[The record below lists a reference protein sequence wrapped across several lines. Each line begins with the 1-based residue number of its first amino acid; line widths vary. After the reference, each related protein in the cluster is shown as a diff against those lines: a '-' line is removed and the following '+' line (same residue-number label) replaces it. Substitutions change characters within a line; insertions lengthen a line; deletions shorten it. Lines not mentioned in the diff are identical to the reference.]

1 MKLKL
6 TLEGS
11 GDPTDLAITLDSQT
25 TVGQLADHL
34 VAVHPSRGPG
44 SRLPTGEHTL
54 ALVDESHRAM
64 DPRAT
69 VSESGLTSGSRV
81 SVTRR
86 TAGYTDPNRVAAKV
100 VVISGP
106 DEGREY
112 SLTGGSAYIGRGRGC
127 EVQLSDQSVSR
138 RHAKIVVGDQ
148 IEVADLGSSNGILV
162 SDEQVERAVLGEDDV
177 VTLGETSLRVSG
189 TGGVAASIT
198 RAEGGLLAF
207 SRSPVINPIYAGKTY
222 ALPELPE
229 RGKPPRMPWAIMLIP
244 VLMGMMMFTFTRSP
258 FSLIFMLM
266 MPLMYVAMN
275 YEARRSNRLDF
286 EEAMK
291 DFREDVGFLVED
303 IEGDQAVE
311 EESRRRENPSAREA
325 LEAAERHAPLTW
337 SRRPGEPGFL
347 ELRLGLAD
355 LPSRSTIEMPTI
367 GRSKAEAWLELSRQM
382 EGLSTVGS
390 VPVLGEPMHHGAI
403 GVSGP
408 RAQALDVARALVVQ
422 AAALHSPAEIII
434 GAITSTTTAADWAW
448 LKWLPHVSSVH
459 SPVSVRH
466 TAASAQAAAA
476 LLEEIEEAL
485 PAAKTQPETGQPYVA
500 EGGVHMVLVVENDAP
515 VSRARLVTLAE
526 AAYRRGIAL
535 IWVSPVTDQLPAAC
549 RTYVEI
555 GQDGAALVGFVGDAT
570 IVVPVEADRMDE
582 ESAARLA
589 RKMSASTDAGALV
602 SDDSDLPRSVSF
614 LTLVGPELATS
625 EAAVVER
632 WGENRSILTGPYA
645 PAHPVKKPGSL
656 RAILGQSS
664 QGTYS
669 LDLRTDGPHAL
680 VGGTTGA
687 GKSETLQAWILG
699 MASAHSPQRVTFLLV
714 DYKGGSAF
722 RDCVNLPHT
731 VGMVTDLSPH
741 LVRRALASL
750 SAELHHREHLLERH
764 RAKDLVELERR
775 GEVEAPPSL
784 IIIVDEFAAL
794 VQEVP
799 DFVDGVVNI
808 AQRGR
813 SLGIHLILA
822 TQRPAG
828 VIKDNL
834 RANTNLRIALRMAD
848 ESDSDDVLGTPEAAF
863 FDPAIPGRGMAKS
876 GPGRLVPF
884 QSGYAGGWTSDAP
897 PPADI
902 RVETLTFGTPRQW
915 ELPPVSPEEQIA
927 IEQEDRGPTDIQRL
941 VQTIGAASELAQI
954 PEPRKPWLPDMLD
967 VYDLAEL
974 PTGRRDDNLVFGVLD
989 DPDRQQQPTVSFRPD
1004 LEGNLAVFGASGS
1017 GKSALLRT
1025 FAVAA
1030 GFTVRGGPCHVY
1042 GLDFGNRGLTMLES
1056 LPHVGSIINGADHER
1071 VARLLRTLRQ
1081 TIDERAARYSAANAA
1096 SITEYRRL
1104 TGEQD
1109 EPRILVLL
1117 DGLVAF
1123 RQIYEGPRM
1132 TYWIDLF
1139 QALLSDGRPVGVH
1152 FVLSVDQRTGLPNQ
1166 LGSAVQSRI
1175 ILRMASADDYSSFD
1189 APSDVLT
1196 QASPP
1201 GRALY
1206 NGREV
1211 QCAVL
1216 GGTQTVM
1223 DQARAVE
1230 GFARTMR
1237 RAGAAEAPE
1246 IGSLTERVALAE
1258 LPERT
1263 PGGQVVVGVGA
1274 RELAPVGLEPSGG
1287 FVITGQSGSG
1297 RTTAVATVFE
1307 ALRRCGAVDEVHL
1320 YTLRKRS
1327 ELLDLPGWTVTATTE
1342 DDIIEAAGDLVMR
1355 YQDDEVSGRVA
1366 IFLEKVNDLGDSMAE
1381 DKIEKVVKRA
1391 LDSEHLVVAEGD
1403 SGFFNSGYGLPGM
1416 LRASRSGLILHPDEG
1431 DASVIFRASFPAFN
1445 ATGAPEGRG
1454 FIVQRGQQDL
1464 VQVALPGSKDAAAQG
1479 ESRDGRV

>member
-1 MKLKL
+1 MKLKV

-11 GDPTDLAITLDSQT
+11 GDPADLAITLDSQT

-34 VAVHPSRGPG
+34 VAVNPAQGSA
-44 SRLPTGEHTL
+44 SRLQSGQHTL
-54 ALVDESHRAM
+54 ALVDENHRAV

-81 SVTRR
+81 SITRR

-100 VVISGP
+100 IVLVGP
-106 DEGREY
+106 DAGREY
-112 SLTGGSAYIGRGRGC
+112 TLPGGSAYIGRGRGC

-138 RHAKIVVGDQ
+138 RHVKVVVGEQ
-148 IEVADLGSSNGILV
+148 IEVSDLGSSNGILV
-162 SDEQVERAVLGEDDV
+162 SDEQVDRAVLGPGDV
-177 VTLGETSLRVSG
+177 LTLGETSLQIV
-189 TGGVAASIT
+189 GGGSIAASIT
-198 RAEGGLLAF
+198 RTEGGMLAF
-207 SRSPVINPIYAGKTY
+207 SRSPVINPIYEGKTY
-222 ALPELPE
+222 GLPDLPE
-229 RGKPPRMPWAIMLIP
+229 RGKPPRMPWAMMLIP
-244 VLMGMMMFTFTRSP
+244 ILMGAMMFGITRSP

-275 YEARRSNRLDF
+275 YEGRRTNRLDF
-286 EEAMK
+286 EEAMR

-303 IEGDQAVE
+303 IEGDQEVE
-311 EESRRRENPSAREA
+311 ETSRRRENPSAQEA
-325 LEAAERHAPLTW
+325 RDAAERHAPLMW

-347 ELRLGLAD
+347 EFRLGLAEM
-355 LPSRSTIEMPTI
+355 PSRSTIEMPAI

-382 EGLSTVGS
+382 EGLSTVES
-390 VPVLGEPMHHGAI
+390 VPVLGEPLRHGAI
-403 GVSGP
+403 GVAGP
-408 RAQALDVARALVVQ
+408 REQALDVARALVAQV
-422 AAALHSPAEIII
+422 AALHSPAEVVI
-434 GAITSTTTAADWAW
+434 GAITSTSTAGDWAW
-448 LKWLPHVSSVH
+448 LKWLPHVGSVH

-466 TAASAQAAAA
+466 TAASAQSASA
-476 LLEEIEEAL
+476 LLEEVDDAF
-485 PAAKTQPETGQPYVA
+485 AETGKDPGQGQPYA
-500 EGGVHMVLVVENDAP
+500 AAGGVHMVLVVENDAP
-515 VSRARLVTLAE
+515 VSRARLVSLAE
-526 AAYRRGIAL
+526 GAYRRGIAL
-535 IWVSPVTDQLPAAC
+535 IWVAPVTDQLPAAC
-549 RTYVEI
+549 RTFVQV
-555 GQDGAALVGFVGDAT
+555 GKDGSAEVGFVGDAT
-570 IVVPVEADRMDE
+570 VVVPVEPDRLDAQ
-582 ESAARLA
+582 SAARLS
-589 RKMSASTDAGALV
+589 RQMSASTDAGALV

-625 EAAVVER
+625 ERAVVER
-632 WGENRSILTGPYA
+632 WGENRSILTGPFA
-645 PAHPVKKPGSL
+645 PEHPVKKPGSL
-656 RAILGQSS
+656 RAVLGQSS

-750 SAELHHREHLLERH
+750 SAELHHRERLLERH
-764 RAKDLVELERR
+764 RAKDLIELERR

-848 ESDSDDVLGTPEAAF
+848 ESDSDDVLGTTDAAF

-884 QSGYAGGWTSDAP
+884 QSGYAGGWTSDETP
-897 PPADI
+897 RADI
-902 RVETLTFGTPRQW
+902 QVETLTFGTSKQW
-915 ELPPVSPEEQIA
+915 ELPPLSPEEQIA

-941 VQTIGAASELAQI
+941 VQTIRSASDLAEI
-954 PEPRKPWLPDMLD
+954 PDPRKPWLPDMLE
-967 VYDLAEL
+967 VYDLADL
-974 PTGRRDDNLVFGVLD
+974 PTERRDDQLVFGILD
-989 DPDRQQQPTVSFRPD
+989 DPDHQQQPTVAFRPD

-1025 FAVAA
+1025 FAVTA

-1042 GLDFGNRGLTMLES
+1042 GLDFGNRGLSMLQS
-1056 LPHVGSIINGADHER
+1056 LPHVGSIVNGDDHER

-1081 TIDERAARYSAANAA
+1081 TIDERAVRYSSANAA
-1096 SITEYRRL
+1096 SITEYRRV
-1104 TGEQD
+1104 TGEND

-1123 RQIYEGPRM
+1123 RQTYESARM
-1132 TYWIDLF
+1132 SHWMDLL

-1152 FVLSVDQRTGLPNQ
+1152 FIISVDQRNGLPTQ

-1175 ILRMASADDYSSFD
+1175 ILRMATADDYSTFD
-1189 APSDVLT
+1189 VPSDVLT
-1196 QASPP
+1196 QGSPP

-1206 NGREV
+1206 GGREV

-1223 DQARAVE
+1223 DQAKAIE

-1237 RAGAAEAPE
+1237 RAGAPEAPA
-1246 IGSLTERVALAE
+1246 IGSLTDNVRLVD

-1263 PGGQVVVGVGA
+1263 SEGKPVVGIGA
-1274 RELAPVGLEPSGG
+1274 RELAPVGMEPTGG
-1287 FVITGQSGSG
+1287 FIITGQSGSG
-1297 RTTAVATVFE
+1297 RTTALVTVHE
-1307 ALRRCGAVDEVHL
+1307 ALRRCDAVDEMHL

-1327 ELLDLPGWTVTATTE
+1327 DLLDLPGWTVTATTE
-1342 DDIIEAAGDLVMR
+1342 SEISDAAEELAER
-1355 YQDDEVSGRVA
+1355 YKDDEVTGRVA
-1366 IFLEKVNDLGDSMAE
+1366 IFLEKVNDLADSMAE
-1381 DKIEKVVKRA
+1381 DRIEKVVKRS

-1403 SGFFNSGYGLPGM
+1403 SGFFNSGYGLPGL
-1416 LRASRSGLILHPDEG
+1416 LRAARSGLILHPDEG
-1431 DASVIFRASFPAFN
+1431 DASLIFRAAFPGFN

-1454 FIVQRGQQDL
+1454 FIAQRGQQDL
-1464 VQVALPGSKDAAAQG
+1464 VQVALPSVPTDR
-1479 ESRDGRV
+1479 SPRS

>member
-11 GDPTDLAITLDSQT
+11 GEPADLAITLDSQT

-34 VAVHPSRGPG
+34 VAVHPSGG
-44 SRLPTGEHTL
+44 SGSALQSGEHTL
-54 ALVDESHRAM
+54 ALVEEGHRAM

-100 VVISGP
+100 VVVAGP

-112 SLTGGSAYIGRGRGC
+112 TLAGGSAYIGRGRGC

-138 RHAKIVVGDQ
+138 RHAKIVIGEQ

-162 SDEQVERAVLGEDDV
+162 SDEPVDRAILGPDDV

-198 RAEGGLLAF
+198 RAEGGTFAF
-207 SRSPVINPIYAGKTY
+207 SRSPFINPIYPGKTY
-222 ALPELPE
+222 NIPELPE

-244 VLMGMMMFTFTRSP
+244 VLMGLMMFSMTRSP
-258 FSLIFMLM
+258 FSLVFMLM

-286 EEAMK
+286 EEAMR

-303 IEGDQAVE
+303 IEADQEVE
-311 EESRRRENPSAREA
+311 ATSRRRENPSAREA
-325 LEAAERHAPLTW
+325 AEAAERHAPLMW
-337 SRRPGEPGFL
+337 SRREDDPGFL

-355 LPSRSTIEMPTI
+355 MPSRSTIELPSI

-382 EGLSTVGS
+382 DGLSTVEA
-390 VPVLGEPMHHGAI
+390 VPVLGEPLIHGAI

-408 RAQALDVARALVVQ
+408 RELALDVARSLVVQ
-422 AAALHSPAEIII
+422 VAALHSPAEVVI

-448 LKWLPHVSSVH
+448 LKWLPHVGSVH

-476 LLEEIEEAL
+476 LLEEIEEAFEAGDDE
-485 PAAKTQPETGQPYVA
+485 PAEGKPWKAK
-500 EGGVHMVLVVENDAP
+500 GGVHMVLVVENDAP
-515 VSRARLVTLAE
+515 VSRARLVSLAE
-526 AAYRRGIAL
+526 GAYRRGIAL

-549 RTYVEI
+549 RTFVQV
-555 GQDGAALVGFVGDAT
+555 GPDGAEVGFVGEAT
-570 IVVPVEADRMDE
+570 LVVPVDPDRLDAE
-582 ESAARLA
+582 TAGRLA
-589 RKMSASTDAGALV
+589 RRMSASTDAGAIV

-625 EAAVVER
+625 EAAVIER

-699 MASAHSPQRVTFLLV
+699 MAAAHSPQRVTFLLV

-764 RAKDLVELERR
+764 RAKDLIELERR

-884 QSGYAGGWTSDAP
+884 QSGYAGGWTSDEAP
-897 PPADI
+897 RADI
-902 RVETLTFGTPRQW
+902 RVETLTFGASKQW
-915 ELPPVSPEEQIA
+915 ELPPPSPEEQLA
-927 IEQEDRGPTDIQRL
+927 LEQEDRGPTDIQRL
-941 VQTIGAASELAQI
+941 VRTISAASLLAEI
-954 PEPRKPWLPDMLD
+954 PEPRKPWLPDMKE
-967 VYDLAEL
+967 VYDLAAL
-974 PTGRRDDNLVFGVLD
+974 PTERRDDQLVFGVLD
-989 DPDRQQQPTVSFRPD
+989 DPDRQQQPTVAFRPD
-1004 LEGNLAVFGASGS
+1004 LEGNLAIFGASGS

-1042 GLDFGNRGLTMLES
+1042 GLDFGNRGLAMLES
-1056 LPHVGSIINGADHER
+1056 LPHVGSVINGADHER

-1081 TIDERAARYSAANAA
+1081 TIDDRAVRYSAANAA
-1096 SITEYRRL
+1096 SITEYRQI
-1104 TGEQD
+1104 TGDRD
-1109 EPRILVLL
+1109 EPRIFVLL

-1132 TYWIDLF
+1132 THWIDLL

-1152 FVLSVDQRTGLPNQ
+1152 FILTVDQRNGLPNQ

-1175 ILRMASADDYSSFD
+1175 VLRMASSDDYSTFN

-1196 QASPP
+1196 QSSPP

-1206 NGREV
+1206 EGREV

-1223 DQARAVE
+1223 DQAKAVE

-1237 RAGAAEAPE
+1237 RAGAPEAPE
-1246 IGSLTERVALAE
+1246 IGALTDHVE
-1258 LPERT
+1258 LVDLPDRT
-1263 PGGQVVVGVGA
+1263 PDGKVVLGLGA
-1274 RELAPVGLEPSGG
+1274 RELAPVGMDPSGG
-1287 FVITGQSGSG
+1287 FIITGQSGSG
-1297 RTTAVATVFE
+1297 RTTALVTVFE
-1307 ALRRCGAVDEVHL
+1307 ALRRCGAVDEAHL

-1327 ELLDLPGWTVTATTE
+1327 ELLDLPGWAVTATTE
-1342 DDIIEAAGDLVMR
+1342 DDIMEAAGDLAMR
-1355 YQDDEVSGRVA
+1355 YQDDEVTGRVA

-1403 SGFFNSGYGLPGM
+1403 SGFFNSGYGMPGL
-1416 LRASRSGLILHPDEG
+1416 LRAARSGIILHPDDG
-1431 DASVIFRASFPAFN
+1431 DASVIFRASFPGFN
-1445 ATGAPEGRG
+1445 ATGAPVGRG

-1464 VQVALPGSKDAAAQG
+1464 VQVALPGG
-1479 ESRDGRV
+1479 TG